1 MIEKNILI
9 SSMLLITLCLI
20 SGCASKK
27 YETRLE
33 GIQKQIGYLNESYD
47 RLSGKINEIQ
57 DTLIVV
63 QNEVEST
70 KADSKGTLA
79 GAQQPVKG
87 KQSIK
92 KKQEDNLEVLKQE
105 EVPPLASTA
114 RLDPEIEKIPIF
126 DIGAEKPDLGGKP
139 GEIYRLENGE
149 GFIKIEGA
157 KKREAALKS
166 AGGHPQTGS
175 YEDPEEF
182 YKAALESYSSRKFD
196 KAIEGFSKFVKLFP
210 EHDLADNAVYWTG
223 ESFVAAG
230 EYALALPEF
239 QRLAMQYPNGNKM
252 PDALLMIGI
261 CYDRL
266 KNKQAAADSW
276 NKLVSLYPSSQAAKK
291 AKKKL
296 ESVEPSK
303 TI

>member
-1 MIEKNILI
+1 MIKKNILI
-9 SSMLLITLCLI
+9 NSLLLITLCLI

-70 KADSKGTLA
+70 KTDSKGTLA
-79 GAQQPVKG
+79 GVQQPVKG

-92 KKQEDNLEVLKQE
+92 KKQE
-105 EVPPLASTA
+105 EVPPLAPSA

-166 AGGHPQTGS
+166 AGEHPQTGS

-182 YKAALESYSSRKFD
+182 YKAALESYSSRRFD

-261 CYDRL
+261 CYDKL